1 MSNNSW
7 ASLAIAKLQS
17 NLPTTVQ
24 PFGNS
29 MLPLI
34 KSGAMV
40 TLFLFAENLEP
51 QKGDIVL
58 VNVGRTVYL
67 HLIKNI
73 DKDKFLIGNNRGG
86 INGWVT
92 KDKIYG
98 KVVLVED

>member
-1 MSNNSW
+1 MLKNAW

-17 NLPTTVQ
+17 GLPAVVR
-24 PFGNS
+24 PFGKS
-29 MLPLI
+29 MSPLVE
-34 KSGAMV
+34 SGNLV
-40 TLFLFAENLEP
+40 TLFPFVAGLEP

-58 VNVGRTVYL
+58 VDVVYL
-67 HLIKNI
+67 HLIKNT
-73 DKDKFLIGNNRGG
+73 DKDKYLIGNNRGR